1 MMTVIGNTIAFLAG
15 ATLAG
20 GMFVAAMA
28 AMECLTDHSDTFK
41 RIIDG
46 I

>member
-1 MMTVIGNTIAFLAG
+1 MMTVIGNIIAFLAG
-15 ATLAG
+15 AVLAG

-28 AMECLTDHSDTFK
+28 AMEWLADHSDTFK

>member
-1 MMTVIGNTIAFLAG
+1 MMTVIGNIIAFLAG

-20 GMFVAAMA
+20 GMFVAAMEA
-28 AMECLTDHSDTFK
+28 LEWLTNHSDTFK
-41 RIIDG
+41 RIVDG

>member
-1 MMTVIGNTIAFLAG
+1 MMTVIENTIAFLAG
-15 ATLAG
+15 ATIAG
-20 GMFVAAMA
+20 GMLVAAMA
-28 AMECLTDHSDTFK
+28 AMEWLTDHSDTFK